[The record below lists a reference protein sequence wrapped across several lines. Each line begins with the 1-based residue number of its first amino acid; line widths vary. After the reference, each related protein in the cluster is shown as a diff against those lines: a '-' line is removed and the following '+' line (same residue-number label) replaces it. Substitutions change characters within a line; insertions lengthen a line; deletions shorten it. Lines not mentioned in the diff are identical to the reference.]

1 MPLIELQHIGKQY
14 SMGEISLK
22 VLDDICLTVNSG
34 EYAAILGPSGSGKST
49 LMNILGCLDTP
60 SSGEYF
66 FNGQAISQLNR
77 RALAKMRAEHI
88 GFIFQSFNLLD
99 YATALDNVALPL
111 LYRGVSKK
119 LRQQRA
125 QTLLEQVGLHDRLH
139 HKPQELSGGQRQR
152 VAIARALVGNP
163 SLLLADE
170 PTGNLDSSASQQVL
184 QLLNELSQQGKTIL
198 MVTHDLEI
206 AAALPRTITIRDGHL
221 ANQ

>member
-14 SMGEISLK
+14 SMGEITLK

-125 QTLLEQVGLHDRLH
+125 QALLEQVGLHDRLH

-206 AAALPRTITIRDGHL
+206 AATLPRTITIRDGHL